1 MNVGK
6 HVLADTIDPVSR
18 VTTPTTDGAD
28 VYFQASH
35 HGAVALYRS
44 DGEQVLGGNR
54 VIGEFVVA
62 NGVIA
67 FTNTAPDDPASIRVA
82 RTDGS
87 DERVVYEPNQWLT
100 QRREWHE
107 LWVDVDGVRSQ
118 AWAMAPAAPSSDPPP
133 AVLNIHGGPHGAYG
147 WAYNLLV
154 QLQSAPE
161 WALIIGNPPGSLT
174 YGEEFAQLTHK
185 AWGEADFPHVMA
197 YCDQA
202 VARGLADEDNL
213 AVAGGSYGGYL
224 TCWAVGHTD
233 RFKAACAQRPPTKLD
248 SIFGSSEFGWA
259 LMHSCF
265 GAHPWEDPEL
275 YRRLSPVTYAESIHT
290 PLRLIGCTED
300 YRVPMEQV
308 EQLYI
313 TLKVLG
319 RPVDLVVFRESH
331 HLVYGGK
338 PWSRVGHAQAVRE
351 WLERYL

>member
-1 MNVGK
+1 
-6 HVLADTIDPVSR
+6 
-18 VTTPTTDGAD
+18 
-28 VYFQASH
+28 
-35 HGAVALYRS
+35 
-44 DGEQVLGGNR
+44 
-54 VIGEFVVA
+54 
-62 NGVIA
+62 
-67 FTNTAPDDPASIRVA
+67 
-82 RTDGS
+82 
-87 DERVVYEPNQWLT
+87 
-100 QRREWHE
+100 
-107 LWVDVDGVRSQ
+107 VRSQ
-118 AWAMAPAAPSSDPPP
+118 AWLLSPVHQRASGAPPC
-133 AVLNIHGGPHGAYG
+133 VLNIHGGPHGAYG
-147 WAYNLLV
+147 WAYNFLV
-154 QLQSAPE
+154 QVQSAPE

-174 YGEEFAQLTHK
+174 YGEAFAQLTHK

-197 YCDQA
+197 YCDEA
-202 VARGLADEDNL
+202 VKQGLADEDKL
-213 AVAGGSYGGYL
+213 AIAGGSYGGFL
-224 TCWAVGHTD
+224 TTWAIGHTD

-265 GAHPWEDPEL
+265 GVHPWEDPEL
-275 YRRLSPVTYAESIHT
+275 YRRLSPVTYAERINT

-338 PWSRVGHAQAVRE
+338 PWSRAGHAQAVRE